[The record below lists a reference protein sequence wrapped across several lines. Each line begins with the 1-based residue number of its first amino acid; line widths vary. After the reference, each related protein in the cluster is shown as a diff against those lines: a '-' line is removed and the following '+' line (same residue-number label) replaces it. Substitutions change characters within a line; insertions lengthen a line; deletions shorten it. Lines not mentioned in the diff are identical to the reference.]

1 MMPDGPRNTL
11 RKSQAQR
18 QKKHKEMG
26 KEGGMM
32 VELSTEN
39 YRIQIQCHIF
49 FSRVFFGWHSFN
61 WVEASGFTSL
71 GSVHSRHIPSKTP
84 FHLGFPQ
91 QIY

>member
-18 QKKHKEMG
+18 QKHKEMG

-49 FSRVFFGWHSFN
+49 FSRVFLVGI
-61 WVEASGFTSL
+61 ASIGL
-71 GSVHSRHIPSKTP
+71 RLAGLLV
-84 FHLGFPQ
+84 
-91 QIY
+91 